1 MEHTYKMVPKDYRMP
16 KGFDVNVDEEYK
28 QALKDYPTFKSIGV
42 GAIIYSDNLKPHLKD
57 SIEEEKTG
65 KWYYWQAQK
74 ALSYIDT
81 MIRLYSNSEYNWKK
95 EDAGEY
101 IIAKN
106 RIEKD
111 LKQYKYDIAKAKVQY
126 ELIKLEI
133 FMRSKT

>member
-28 QALKDYPTFKSIGV
+28 QALKDYPTFESIGV
-42 GAIIYSDNLKPHLKD
+42 GAIIYSDNLKPKLKD
-57 SIEEEKTG
+57 ELEHEKTH
-65 KWYYWQAQK
+65 KWFYWQGQK

-81 MIRLYSNSEYNWKK
+81 MIRLYSEREYNWNN

-111 LKQYKYDIAKAKVQY
+111 LQKYKYDIARAKVHY
-126 ELIKLEI
+126 ELIKLE
-133 FMRSKT
+133 MYRRKK